1 MMNMIGWETNNFLKT
16 SQQNF
21 DFMTENFRHGDY

>member
-1 MMNMIGWETNNFLKT
+1 MIGWETNTIIEKT

-21 DFMTENFRHGDY
+21 DFIAENFRQGDC